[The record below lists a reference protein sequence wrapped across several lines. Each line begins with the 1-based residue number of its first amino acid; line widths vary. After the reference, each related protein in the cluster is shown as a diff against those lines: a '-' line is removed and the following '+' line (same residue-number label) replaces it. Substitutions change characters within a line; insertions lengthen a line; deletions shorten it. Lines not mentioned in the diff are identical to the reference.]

1 MNNNVDGTAGE
12 IHSAVVEVLGGALL
26 DLAWSGD
33 EGALADWRQRCA
45 GFGSIAPEPLARL
58 PWLLTHEFLC
68 HVYQE
73 PAEPAVSAEP
83 VWGCRSDCPFFEG
96 WMDEVAF
103 GLFSVYVAPGW
114 RERPEIAQAADDLR
128 KERYLGA
135 QPGERGLI
143 TRQWALGR
151 EAAGV
156 LMRFFEGCA
165 AYDRE
170 ETRRRAALA
179 QLTGLSFRIQ
189 TATSSRPGLRRIV
202 NSCLLAGQCSLSFM
216 RASERGE
223 LLRLLTQPIV
233 DINEWITRLES
244 LWRHFPI

>member
-1 MNNNVDGTAGE
+1 MNNNLNGAVE
-12 IHSAVVEVLGGALL
+12 EFHSAIVEVLGGVLV

-33 EGALADWRQRCA
+33 ATALADWRQRCMA
-45 GFGSIAPEPLARL
+45 FARVAPEPLAAA

-68 HVYQE
+68 HAYQE
-73 PAEPAVSAEP
+73 PAEPAMTSRAL
-83 VWGCRSDCPFFEG
+83 WGCRSDCPFFEG

-103 GLFSVYVAPGW
+103 GLFNAYVVPGCS
-114 RERPEIAQAADDLR
+114 ERAEIAQVADNLR
-128 KERYLGA
+128 KERYSGG
-135 QPGERGLI
+135 QPEGQGFI
-143 TRQWALGR
+143 TREWGLGR
-151 EAAGV
+151 EAASV
-156 LMRFFEGCA
+156 LMRFFESCA
-165 AYDRE
+165 TYDRE
-170 ETRRRAALA
+170 ETRKRAALA

-189 TATSSRPGLRRIV
+189 AATASPPGLRRIV

-216 RASERGE
+216 RTPERGE